1 MREFLTIPIPN
12 PTQRPR
18 QVYPL
23 TRLLGAAP
31 LAQITK
37 VGRGSNLEVNHQTKL
52 THERET
58 YKP

>member
-1 MREFLTIPIPN
+1 MREFLTIPI

-23 TRLLGAAP
+23 TSLPGVAP

-52 THERET
+52 THEREA